1 MTQQIG
7 EQIKENWMII
17 LFIGSLIVG
26 WTSFNARLTN
36 AENEVSQLSQVV
48 PEITKINLNL
58 AKLSK
63 DVEYI
68 KIRIDK

>member
-7 EQIKENWMII
+7 EQIKNNWMII

-26 WTSFNARLTN
+26 WTTFNARLTS
-36 AENEVSQLSQVV
+36 AENEVEKLSQVV
-48 PEITKINLNL
+48 SEINEINLSL